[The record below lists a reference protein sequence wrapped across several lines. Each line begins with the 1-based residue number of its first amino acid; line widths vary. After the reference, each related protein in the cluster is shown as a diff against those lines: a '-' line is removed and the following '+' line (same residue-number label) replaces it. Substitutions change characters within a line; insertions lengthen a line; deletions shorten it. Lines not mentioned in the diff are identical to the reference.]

1 MNQNRFGNIFLT
13 ISLDRDFFSRLQEEE
28 VDLSELAELG
38 ISYLRDFEAAGRC
51 FLSMER
57 EKVSASFII
66 QETSYLQIFTY
77 CFHCSRSLYSIMEE
91 ILHNAYLDFYFAP
104 VGEKN
109 FRSFDMDRGFF
120 PTNPIQLSSFGEE
133 FSC

>member
-1 MNQNRFGNIFLT
+1 MNRNRFGNIFLT
-13 ISLDRDFFSRLQEEE
+13 VSLDRDFFSRLQEEE

-38 ISYLRDFEAAGRC
+38 ISSLRDFEETGRC

-66 QETSYLQIFTY
+66 QETSYLQIFAY
-77 CFHCSRSLYSIMEE
+77 CFHCSRSLYSMMEE
-91 ILHNAYLDFYFAP
+91 ILQNAYLDFYFARMD
-104 VGEKN
+104 EKN
-109 FRSFDMDRGFF
+109 FRSLDMDRLFF
-120 PTNPIQLSSFGEE
+120 STNPRQLSSFGEE